1 MKMRIYLVIRSEYE
15 YKPKLYLITAANA
28 KEEEIL
34 RLSNGVYGVSFRSG
48 YNKNDPGEVAAVKLS
63 IALEYKQISE
73 NPGDHA
79 IDPDIDLDEIPDWSG
94 TAVEPPV
101 CARPDVVI
109 CTGSMA

>member
-1 MKMRIYLVIRSEYE
+1 MKLKKYLVVRSEYD
-15 YKPKLYLITAANA
+15 YKPKLYLVTAANA

-34 RLSNGVYGVSFRSG
+34 NLSNGVYGVSFRSD

-79 IDPDIDLDEIPDWSG
+79 ISPDIDLDTIPNWSG
-94 TAVEPPV
+94 TFVEPPV
-101 CARPDVVI
+101 HERPDVVI
-109 CTGSMA
+109 CTGV